1 MADFTAEARGINRMR
16 RARKT
21 AEIGD
26 GANKGQLLRRYEIDS
41 DTVIKGGEVFIL
53 ASQTVAN
60 NDTFTITVKAT

>member
-1 MADFTAEARGINRMR
+1 MADFTAEAYGQNRSR

-26 GANKGQLLRRYEIDS
+26 GYNKGQVLRRYEIKS

-53 ASQTVAN
+53 ASQAIST
-60 NDTFTITVKAT
+60 NDTFTLTVKAG